1 MKVSRS
7 HQTIARALS
16 AILAVLL
23 LVGAGS
29 ATATVRAWFDRSSVG
44 MGETVTLNVESGDA
58 SEPDFS
64 VLEKDFRIAG
74 RSTNSQVQIINGAMA
89 RTNLWAVALEPLHE
103 GVITV
108 PPIPVGSDQT
118 APLTLTVQPM
128 ARGSAAKGDD
138 VFLEVEVDTT
148 TPYVQQQVAYTVRLF
163 YAVSLLEG
171 NLDDPTGDGL
181 QVRRV
186 GEDVNYSRQIGA
198 RRYNVV
204 ERRYAISAERSGE
217 VSIRGVTFRGRVAGA
232 GRLNS
237 FFNQGAPLTT
247 GSEAI
252 VLDVRAAPAGAPM
265 PWVPAQSLRL
275 TDDAA
280 RLPAQAKVGDVLE
293 LTLSVEASG
302 LAAEQIPE
310 LALPP
315 IADADVYPDQETR
328 ETQNVDGRIVG
339 RRASKFAIVPQRA
352 GTLELP
358 ERSLSWWNVTTDQ
371 AQRSTLPARAL
382 EILPGAAGNVPVVA
396 APGAESHV
404 TSTLDTSPSPPSY
417 SYLWQGLAILFAV
430 AWLTTL
436 ALWRWRARVAGMTN
450 AGPAV
455 ARTEPVS
462 MWRPAL
468 AHALVQGD
476 LAAARRALLRLR
488 PGLRDLG
495 ALAALL
501 QDGAQRDAVRA
512 LDRVLYRGDAGE
524 GLVER
529 LRTAFAKTPAFRDAT
544 TSQGRNGPQL
554 APLYPVAS
562 HNPPRD
568 A

>member
-7 HQTIARALS
+7 HQRIARVLS
-16 AILAVLL
+16 AMLAVLL

-29 ATATVRAWFDRSSVG
+29 AAATVRAWFDRSSVG
-44 MGETVTLNVESGDA
+44 MGETVTLNVESGNA

-64 VLEKDFRIAG
+64 VLEKDFRITG

-103 GVITV
+103 GVIAV
-108 PPIPVGSDQT
+108 PPIPVGSDHT
-118 APLTLTVQPM
+118 APLSLTVQPM
-128 ARGSAAKGDD
+128 ARGSAANGDD

-186 GEDVNYSRQIGA
+186 GEDVNYSRQIDA

-252 VLDVRAAPAGAPM
+252 VLDVRAAPAGAPT
-265 PWVPAQSLRL
+265 PWIPAQSLRL
-275 TDDAA
+275 KDDAA
-280 RLPAQAKVGDVLE
+280 TLPAQAKVGDVLE

-310 LALPP
+310 LELPS
-315 IADADVYPDQETR
+315 IAGAEVYPDQETR
-328 ETQNVDGRIVG
+328 ETRDVDGRTVG
-339 RRASKFAIVPQRA
+339 RRVRKFAIVPQRA

-358 ERSLSWWNVTTDQ
+358 ERSLSWWNLTTDQ

-382 EILPGAAGNVPVVA
+382 EILPGVAGNIPSVA

-404 TSTLDTSPSPPSY
+404 TAGVDGSTSPQGHVR
-417 SYLWQGLAILFAV
+417 LWQGLAVFFA
-430 AWLTTL
+430 AGWLVTL
-436 ALWRWRARVAGMTN
+436 ALWRWRVRAAGGTN
-450 AGPAV
+450 AGSAPMQP
-455 ARTEPVS
+455 EPVS
-462 MWRPAL
+462 TWRPAL

-476 LAAARRALLRLR
+476 LGAARRALLRLR

-495 ALAALL
+495 ALAAQL
-501 QDGAQRDAVRA
+501 QDGAQRDAVRE

-529 LRTAFAKTPAFRDAT
+529 LRTAFAKTPVFRDAT
-544 TSQGRNGPQL
+544 ARRGRSGPQL
-554 APLYPVAS
+554 APLYPVAG
-562 HNPPRD
+562 HDQPRD

>member
-1 MKVSRS
+1 MKVFRS
-7 HQTIARALS
+7 NQRMARALS
-16 AILAVLL
+16 AMLAVLL

-29 ATATVRAWFDRSSVG
+29 AAATVRAWFDRGSVG
-44 MGETVTLNVESGDA
+44 MGETVTLNVESADA

-64 VLEKDFRIAG
+64 ALEKDFRIAG

-103 GVITV
+103 GVINV

-118 APLTLTVQPM
+118 APLSLTVQPM
-128 ARGSAAKGDD
+128 ARGSAANGDD

-148 TPYVQQQVAYTVRLF
+148 SPYVQQQVAYTVRLF

-171 NLDDPTGDGL
+171 NLDDPSGDGL

-252 VLDVRAAPAGAPM
+252 VLDVRAAPAGAPT

-293 LTLSVEASG
+293 LTLSVEANG
-302 LAAEQIPE
+302 VAAEQIPGLE
-310 LALPP
+310 LPP
-315 IADADVYPDQETR
+315 IAGAEVYPDQETR
-328 ETQNVDGRIVG
+328 ETRDVDGRSVG
-339 RRASKFAIVPQRA
+339 RRVRKFAIVPQRA

-358 ERSLSWWNVTTDQ
+358 ERSVSWWNLTTDQ
-371 AQRSTLPARAL
+371 AQRSTLPARTL
-382 EILPGAAGNVPVVA
+382 EIVPGAVGTAPATVVLDD
-396 APGAESHV
+396 ETHV
-404 TSTLDTSPSPPSY
+404 TPALDVSATPPSH
-417 SYLWQGLAILFAV
+417 SHLWQILAIFFAA
-430 AWLTTL
+430 AWLVTL
-436 ALWRWRARVAGMTN
+436 ALWGWRAR
-450 AGPAV
+450 AV
-455 ARTEPVS
+455 AATSTAPAAVRAEPVS

-476 LAAARRALLRLR
+476 LGAARRALLRLR
-488 PGLRDLG
+488 PDLGDLG
-495 ALAALL
+495 ALAAQL
-501 QDGAQRDAVRA
+501 QDRAQRDAVQS
-512 LDRVLYRGDAGE
+512 LDRVLYRGDAGD

-529 LRTAFAKTPAFRDAT
+529 LRTAFAKTPVFLDAT
-544 TSQGRNGPQL
+544 ATEARTGPRL
-554 APLYPVAS
+554 APLYPAS
-562 HNPPRD
+562 DRDRRD